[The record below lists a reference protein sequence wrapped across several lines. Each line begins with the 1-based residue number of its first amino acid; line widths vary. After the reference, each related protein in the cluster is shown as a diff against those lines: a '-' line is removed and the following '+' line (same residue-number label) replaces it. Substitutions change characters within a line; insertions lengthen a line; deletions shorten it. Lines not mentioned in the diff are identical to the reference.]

1 MAETP
6 GEPQP
11 VLTGMSFLEGPRWRD
26 GRIWVSDFYTH
37 RVLSARADGSDVRTE
52 AEVPQQPSGLGW
64 LPDGRLL
71 IVSMRDRRI
80 LRRESDGALAV
91 HADLSGRSAHVLN
104 DMIVDAGG
112 RAWVGS
118 FGFDLMNGA
127 PRAAAPLLRVDPD
140 GTVTTATEPLH
151 FANGPAL
158 TGGELVVAETFGNR
172 LSAFPVGPD
181 GTLGERR
188 DWARFG
194 EVPVEEDPLAAIAR
208 LTVAPDGI
216 SAPDAEG
223 AIWVADAAGNR
234 AIRVRPGGEIAD
246 EVSTG
251 EVGTYACQLGGEDGR
266 TLFLCTAPGFAEHE
280 RRDTRVA
287 ELLAVRVPVPA
298 A

>member
-1 MAETP
+1 MD
-6 GEPQP
+6 EPKP
-11 VLTGMSFLEGPRWRD
+11 VLTGMSFLEGPRWHD

-37 RVLSARADGSDVRTE
+37 RVLSAGADGADLRTE

-71 IVSMRDRRI
+71 VVSMRDRRV
-80 LRRESDGALAV
+80 LRREADGSLAT
-91 HADLSGRSAHVLN
+91 HADLSGHASHVLN
-104 DMIVDAGG
+104 DMIVDADG

-140 GTVTTATEPLH
+140 GTVTTASEPLH

-158 TGGELVVAETFGNR
+158 AGGDLVVAETFGNR
-172 LSAFPVGPD
+172 LSAFPVGT
-181 GTLGERR
+181 GGALGDRT

-194 EVPVEEDPLAAIAR
+194 DVPAEQDPYAAIAQVA
-208 LTVAPDGI
+208 VAPDGV
-216 SAPDAEG
+216 SVVDAEG
-223 AIWVADAAGNR
+223 ALWVADAVGNR
-234 AIRVRPGGEIAD
+234 AVRVRPGGGIAD

-251 EVGTYACQLGGEDGR
+251 QVGTFACQLGGDDGR

-298 A
+298 ADRA